1 MCFLK
6 KFERLPTVPLSK
18 STVVD
23 DTYAY
28 SADESVFGNR
38 NDNLILSSLEI
49 PNKSQKQHNQEMLMN
64 LVSLLNYNSVLMS
77 SL

>member
-6 KFERLPTVPLSK
+6 KFEKVSAVPLLK
-18 STVVD
+18 SPVVD
-23 DTYAY
+23 DTDAY
-28 SADESVFGNR
+28 SSDDSVFVQK
-38 NDNLILSSLEI
+38 NDNLFLSQLEMPI
-49 PNKSQKQHNQEMLMN
+49 KPQKQSNHGMLMN